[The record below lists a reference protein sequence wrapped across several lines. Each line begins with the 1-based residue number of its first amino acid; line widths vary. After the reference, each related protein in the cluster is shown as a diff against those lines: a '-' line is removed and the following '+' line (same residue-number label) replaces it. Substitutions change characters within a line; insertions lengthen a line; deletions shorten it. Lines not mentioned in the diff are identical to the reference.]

1 MSKISKLLSNAYAN
15 AYDLSFKK
23 QYSEPKIYD
32 AGGDMSKRW
41 YVYYSFRNPK
51 TDKLERQTPI
61 YEGINT
67 IKDATQRKKA
77 IKILCQAIKGI
88 LESGQFNP
96 YSEIDQMDQVKKL
109 NIVDAFKF
117 VRELKLNSMQDTSYK
132 DFKSRITQFEKWL
145 LNNGFK
151 NRYIDAVNKKTVINY
166 LNEIQKKSSAK
177 NRNNTRS
184 SIGTF
189 FQTLEDNEIIEHNF
203 VDKIN
208 VLATKPQRNKTYTQK
223 QDFEILEHLRQTDK
237 VLHLYVQFIC
247 FTILR
252 EIEIC
257 RLKVQDVNVV
267 ERKIYVKTKTKPLK
281 TKLIPQILID
291 ALPDLTLY
299 DPESYLFGR
308 GGFGMFW
315 QASESSRR
323 EYYTES
329 FKNTIKI
336 PFNLDKN
343 YTMYGFKHTYIT
355 KIYNSLL
362 INSTP
367 FQAKSE
373 LMLITGHAT
382 MNALEKYL
390 RDIDAVLPQDYSQH
404 IEQPK

>member
-1 MSKISKLLSNAYAN
+1 M
-15 AYDLSFKK
+15 SFKK

-32 AGGDMSKRW
+32 AGGDLSKRW

-67 IKDATQRKKA
+67 IKTFRERKKA
-77 IKILCQAIKGI
+77 ITILCESIKGI
-88 LESGQFNP
+88 LESGKYNP
-96 YSEIDQMDQVKKL
+96 YTDENEFEQSKKL
-109 NIVDAFKF
+109 NIPDAFKF
-117 VRELKLNSMQDTSYK
+117 VRELKISAMEETSYK

-145 LNNGFK
+145 LANGFV
-151 NRYIDAVNKKTVINY
+151 NRYINTVTKKSVINY
-166 LNEIQKKSSAK
+166 LNEVQKKSSPK

-208 VLATKPQRNKTYTQK
+208 VVPTKPQRNKTYSQK
-223 QDFEILEHLRQTDK
+223 QDEEILEHLKQNDK
-237 VLHLYVQFIC
+237 VLLLYIQFIC

-252 EIEIC
+252 EIEIN
-257 RLKVQDVNVV
+257 RLKVKDVDVL
-267 ERKIYVKTKTKPLK
+267 ERKIYVKTKTKQLK

-291 ALPDLTLY
+291 ALPDLSLY

-308 GGFGMFW
+308 NGFGMFW
-315 QASESSRR
+315 DASESSRR
-323 EYYTES
+323 EHYTET

-336 PFNLDKN
+336 PFKLEKN

-362 INSTP
+362 ENTTP
-367 FQAKSE
+367 HQAKSE

-382 MNALEKYL
+382 MSALEKYL
-390 RDIDAVLPQDYSQH
+390 RDIDAVLPEDYSKH
-404 IEQPK
+404 IQKPNNEIS